1 MKTEQAIRAAIA
13 TYEQELARLKS
24 DWDDVERAWKKAG
37 EKYMLENPDFFSSC
51 IKEREHLTAQI
62 EQFDFKIRFAQWVL
76 DEKD

>member
-1 MKTEQAIRAAIA
+1 MKTEQAIKAAIA

-37 EKYMLENPDFFSSC
+37 LVLDNPDFFVSC

-62 EQFDFKIRFAQWVL
+62 EQFNFKIRFAKWVL

>member
-1 MKTEQAIRAAIA
+1 MKTEQAIKAAIA

-37 EKYMLENPDFFSSC
+37 NVLDNPDFFVAC

-62 EQFDFKIRFAQWVL
+62 EQFDFKIRFAKWVL

>member
-1 MKTEQAIRAAIA
+1 MKTEQAIKAAIA
-13 TYEQELARLKS
+13 KYEQELARLKS

-37 EKYMLENPDFFSSC
+37 NVLDNPDFFVSC

-62 EQFDFKIRFAQWVL
+62 EQFDFKIRFAKWVL